1 MRAHFFLYCLK
12 AGSLQLL
19 LVVVAILLLC
29 QGALWLQSS
38 PFGVRPQ
45 GIDSSASLPSSVF
58 ALTWSV
64 FSGNEV
70 RAVAEIPMLSD
81 VRAGDTDEG
90 NSSMRSVLGLVGEGA
105 LNSSWVIGLAL
116 VAILGLG
123 IPLGILRGK
132 SRRNPLA
139 WLLAMPSAIGVCLPV
154 YWLAAVAAWWMLDR
168 HGIPLPGS
176 QSAGIGVEVVAPGAS
191 WMVERWPGFLLAGLI
206 AVAGTGWLVR
216 SVSGGI
222 QHAADADHL
231 WVSRMRGMRESRL
244 FHRHTLR
251 NALRPMV
258 KSIFDLMPFVIGA
271 LVLGEGVLGFSG
283 LGGLIFEAGLAQDF
297 AVLLPATLLLAVLML
312 GLRLLCLMVVVWLDP
327 QASEEVDSL
336 L

>member
-1 MRAHFFLYCLK
+1 MRARLFLYCLK

-19 LVVVAILLLC
+19 LIVVAVLLLC

-38 PFGVRPQ
+38 TFGWGVKEADATATPT
-45 GIDSSASLPSSVF
+45 SNVF
-58 ALTWSV
+58 ALSWNV
-64 FSGNEV
+64 FSGKEL
-70 RAVAEIPMLSD
+70 RAVSETSLSADTASDRREDGAAES
-81 VRAGDTDEG
+81 
-90 NSSMRSVLGLVGEGA
+90 RSVLRLVGGRA
-105 LNSSWVIGLAL
+105 LNSSWVIGLSML
-116 VAILGLG
+116 AIVGLG

-168 HGIPLPGS
+168 QGIPLPGS
-176 QSAGIGVEVVAPGAS
+176 QSVDLGVSVVAPGAS
-191 WMVERWPGFLLAGLI
+191 WMVERWSGFLLAGLI
-206 AVAGTGWLVR
+206 AVAGTGWLVH
-216 SVSGGI
+216 SVSGSI
-222 QHAADADHL
+222 QQAAQADYL

-251 NALRPMV
+251 NALRPLVMSV
-258 KSIFDLMPFVIGA
+258 VDLLPFVVGA

-297 AVLLPATLLLAVLML
+297 AVLLPATLMLAVVILAV
-312 GLRLLCLMVVVWLDP
+312 RLVGWIAVEWFDP
-327 QASEEVDSL
+327 QATDLVESVL
-336 L
+336 